1 MQREGLVVE
10 PARGRRIRREPHL
23 APAVELKTVYVV
35 GAHTSAHGV
44 GRTTAKSWDDARV
57 PIDLTRPRPGMRR
70 QILTDVHL
78 WVPVAVLALGVAL
91 LWMLP

>member
-1 MQREGLVVE
+1 
-10 PARGRRIRREPHL
+10 
-23 APAVELKTVYVV
+23 
-35 GAHTSAHGV
+35 
-44 GRTTAKSWDDARV
+44 
-57 PIDLTRPRPGMRR
+57 MRR